1 MIELGC
7 LTEGDGGDWILRII
21 FLRKKGRIFFR
32 ITFLGIKLFLTKKN
46 TILKLRNIFETYIES
61 GKRNKV
67 LILIPCVVCHKVPLT
82 ERQTERQ
89 TDRQKQV
96 EKETKMKEEE
106 SEKWNTEKQ
115 EQG

>member
-1 MIELGC
+1 
-7 LTEGDGGDWILRII
+7 
-21 FLRKKGRIFFR
+21 
-32 ITFLGIKLFLTKKN
+32 
-46 TILKLRNIFETYIES
+46 
-61 GKRNKV
+61 

-106 SEKWNTEKQ
+106 SEK
-115 EQG
+115 

>member
-1 MIELGC
+1 MIELRC
-7 LTEGDGGDWILRII
+7 LTEGGGGDWSLSII
-21 FLRKKGRIFFR
+21 FLRKKEDFFR
-32 ITFLGIKLFLTKKN
+32 ITFLGSFKLFLTNKN

-96 EKETKMKEEE
+96 EKETKMKEEK

-115 EQG
+115 EQW